1 MTSISLNFMPAF
13 YHKHLGLVYG
23 EDYYFDPAY
32 RATVDCAEQR
42 FLYETLGEHG
52 VGSAD
57 PQPPTSIFIQA
68 IDVILLTQ
76 GATLDCPEDATLQTR
91 GTPWAGL
98 SVAEIERIDAEA
110 AARHPIVDRLLEQYR
125 EMVEMYG
132 ERADIFGL
140 KGGSM
145 TIHTPYTTAHQLCGE
160 GLFMLMLEDPDGAR
174 VVLEKAREVILAI
187 FARLSRELG
196 ANPTHLHLGDCSA
209 SLLSPSVYHN
219 VVLPIN
225 AALAE
230 AFSAVGY
237 HSCGSSSHLLKDFAT
252 LPGLGNIQ
260 LGPGTDLREAVRL
273 LPQVLLQP
281 LIDPL
286 LLRNGSEAEV
296 AMGIAEVLEATA
308 GARET
313 ALCAWSFDRE
323 TPIENVAAMYEVT
336 AERNHE

>member
-1 MTSISLNFMPAF
+1 MTAISLNFMPAF

-23 EDYYFDPAY
+23 EPYYFDPAY

-42 FLYETLGEHG
+42 FLHETLGEHG

-57 PQPPTSIFIQA
+57 PQPPTSIFIQP

-76 GATLDCPEDATLQTR
+76 GAALDCPEEATLQTR

-98 SVAEIERIDAEA
+98 SVAEIERIDADE
-110 AARHPIVDRLLEQYR
+110 AARHPIVDRVLEQYR
-125 EMVEMYG
+125 VMVGMYG

-145 TIHTPYTTAHQLCGE
+145 AIHTPYTTAHQLCGE

-174 VVLEKAREVILAI
+174 VVLEKARAVIFAI

-196 ANPTHLHLGDCSA
+196 ATPTHLHLGDCSA
-209 SLLSPSVYHN
+209 SLLSPAVYHG
-219 VVLPIN
+219 VVLPSN

-230 AFSAVGY
+230 GFSAVGY

-252 LPGLGNIQ
+252 LPALGNIQ

-273 LPQVLLQP
+273 MPQVLMQP

-296 AMGIAEVLEATA
+296 ATGIADVLEATA
-308 GARET
+308 PARET
-313 ALCAWSFDRE
+313 ILCAWSFDRE
-323 TPIENVAAMYEVT
+323 TPIENVATMYEVV
-336 AERNHE
+336 EDHQSG